1 MTLPRNK
8 WSKITKGADEEH
20 QLTARRIKQRHRGAE
35 GSLSVRETSYIPSRD
50 LLDHLRGKHTGKDQL
65 IFPWADCYRSWNIFN
80 YTCRIILC
88 CYRVNTS
95 SYLVITLHFLS
106 ALQENLLPVWQQGEV
121 TYDRIDSIS
130 TIMLGYVFLLHRWEK
145 PKPSTGRAWSNK
157 TKTRF
162 IVTEK
167 CTSSFWSGSGVTG
180 ENCLLR
186 PQNFERERK
195 QPGSPRTEWGTASP
209 EIPSSIPRTA
219 AQQRWIH
226 LRPYTHFSKSLRS
239 AIRREYE

>member
-1 MTLPRNK
+1 MKQDNEGRGRGASVDREKDQATPSRGRGKPFGKGNIIYSIEGPLGPFERETYRERPINFPMGRLLPELKHFQLHMPHNTLLL
-8 WSKITKGADEEH
+8 SCQY
-20 QLTARRIKQRHRGAE
+20 QLVPCYHSTFFEWTARK
-35 GSLSVRETSYIPSRD
+35 SLTSI
-50 LLDHLRGKHTGKDQL
+50 
-65 IFPWADCYRSWNIFN
+65 
-80 YTCRIILC
+80 
-88 CYRVNTS
+88 
-95 SYLVITLHFLS
+95 
-106 ALQENLLPVWQQGEV
+106 QQGEV

-157 TKTRF
+157 TKTQF

-239 AIRREYE
+239 AIGREYE